1 MSVGSIVKNTVILVS
16 VLWSFAIIAVV
27 GSIGWNWFLVL
38 STGSG
43 FVGFRHHRCVGSI
56 GKDLVLLVFGQ
67 DLDFVLV
74 FIRINKILS
83 VFINF
88 KK

>member
-1 MSVGSIVKNTVILVS
+1 

-43 FVGFRHHRCVGSI
+43 FVGFRHHRCYWQHRQGFGFVGLWS
-56 GKDLVLLVFGQ
+56 GSGFRFGFHKD
-67 DLDFVLV
+67 
-74 FIRINKILS
+74 K
-83 VFINF
+83 
-88 KK
+88 